1 MASKPVGWGMV
12 GTRGWSDT
20 VLGPAVNAAR
30 GARLVAAL
38 GSRKASAER
47 YRERHGAA
55 RGYTD
60 LNRFLAD
67 PAIDVVWIAS
77 PNHLHK
83 EHAIAALKA
92 DKHVLCEKP
101 MALSVAE
108 CRTMMRAAEKAGRLL
123 TVGYN
128 SRHHP
133 RLAALRADW
142 LAGRFGA
149 PVRVHGQF
157 YYRYPDIPEGWWRL
171 ADETSGCWVLGDV
184 GTHFIDLLHWYLGEA
199 KTVRAHLSNKAFGR
213 SADYA
218 FLALGFANG
227 ALGTLSASL
236 AVTAGGGLE
245 LLGSEGCCR
254 IEGGFVGLPGSV
266 TTVRGGGKPRTVALA
281 ACDTYK
287 AQVEN
292 VSRAVARGAALAV
305 SAEDGL
311 ENVRII
317 ARARG
322 WREAP
327 PGPGD

>member
-12 GTRGWSDT
+12 GTRGWSDM

-38 GSRKASAER
+38 GSRKASVER

-60 LNRFLAD
+60 LDRFLAD
-67 PAIDVVWIAS
+67 PAVDVVWIAS

-83 EHAIAALKA
+83 EHAIATLEAG
-92 DKHVLCEKP
+92 KHVLCEKP

-108 CRTMMRAAEKAGRLL
+108 CRAMMRAAEKAGRLL

-184 GTHFIDLLHWYLGEA
+184 GTHFIDLLRWYLGEA

-281 ACDTYK
+281 ARDTYK